1 VRFVHAYTG
10 INLVENGIRRITD
23 QQIDRLRQRRQ
34 QVAVQKRHA
43 GVNVMTYDILP
54 GNRQR
59 IAGKIDGINMR
70 LRKVNCQRDSDTSAP
85 RADISDHERSRTLFR
100 PFQRRIDQRFG
111 FGAWHEHAPIHDKLK
126 TVELFPPNQVGD
138 RFTRGAAQYQRA
150 KLMERFVGDGFL
162 KPGQHPRA

>member
-1 VRFVHAYTG
+1 VHAHTG
-10 INLVENGIRRITD
+10 INLIENGIRRITD

-34 QVAVQKRHA
+34 QIA
-43 GVNVMTYDILP
+43 GQECHTGINVMTYDILS
-54 GNRQR
+54 GNCQR
-59 IAGKIDGINMR
+59 IAGEIDSIDVSLGEME
-70 LRKVNCQRDSDTSAP
+70 CQRNGNASAP

-138 RFTRGAAQYQRA
+138 RFHARRGAVSAC
-150 KLMERFVGDGFL
+150 ETDGAI
-162 KPGQHPRA
+162 RR